1 MLCVVG
7 LITPLL
13 AAMKSVLGDDDNE
26 IAELEKIEEIR
37 ETKKSSAKKIIVST
51 ARQIWRNKN
60 AGFKLF
66 PRTSPAARSDFQ
78 GR

>member
-37 ETKKSSAKKIIVST
+37 ETKKSSAKK
-51 ARQIWRNKN
+51 
-60 AGFKLF
+60 
-66 PRTSPAARSDFQ
+66 
-78 GR
+78 